1 MTIHELE
8 NDALCVSE
16 SEAQNQTDVEEEE
29 WHTIL
34 ENDPEYQVFYVD
46 FLRKTGVIEW

>member
-16 SEAQNQTDVEEEE
+16 LEVQNHTDVAEDD

-34 ENDPEYQVFYVD
+34 ENDQEYQVFYVD